1 MYLCYKDIKFNRM
14 VDYLKYWRVIRYYVK
29 KKYDISQA
37 ELEMLL
43 FLRSEKYFSKDNFDE
58 FDELLSWDKNRFE
71 KLRKEGW
78 IDSFRK
84 KEGKRRAIYQLSYK
98 AQRMITSLY
107 KKLEGEEIPESKS
120 SNPLFLEGANYTDK
134 VYRNYIKKLNKTI
147 RQQQHP
153 SQK

>member
-1 MYLCYKDIKFNRM
+1 M
-14 VDYLKYWRVIRYYVK
+14 VDYLKYWRVVRYYVK
-29 KKYDISQA
+29 RKYNITQA

-58 FDELLSWDKNRFE
+58 FDELLSWNKNRFE

-84 KEGKRRAIYQLSYK
+84 KDGKRRAVYQLSYK
-98 AQRMITSLY
+98 AQRMITSVY

-134 VYRNYIKKLNKTI
+134 VYRNYIKKLNKAI
-147 RQQQHP
+147 RQQQHL

>member
-1 MYLCYKDIKFNRM
+1 M
-14 VDYLKYWRVIRYYVK
+14 VDYLKYWRVVRYYVK
-29 KKYDISQA
+29 KKYNITQA

-58 FDELLSWDKNRFE
+58 FDELLSWNKNRFE

-84 KEGKRRAIYQLSYK
+84 KDGKRRAMYQLSYK
-98 AQRMITSLY
+98 AQRMITSVY

-134 VYRNYIKKLNKTI
+134 VYRNYIKKLNKAI
-147 RQQQHP
+147 RQQQHL

>member
-1 MYLCYKDIKFNRM
+1 ML
-14 VDYLKYWRVIRYYVK
+14 DYLKYWRVVRYFVK
-29 KKYDISQA
+29 RKYGLSQS

-58 FDELLSWDKNRFE
+58 FDELLSWSKNRFE

-84 KEGKRRAIYQLSYK
+84 KDGKRRAMYQLSYK
-98 AQRMITSLY
+98 AQRMITSVY

-134 VYRNYIKKLNKTI
+134 VYRNYIKKLNKAI

>member
-1 MYLCYKDIKFNRM
+1 M
-14 VDYLKYWRVIRYYVK
+14 VDYLKYWRVVRYYVK
-29 KKYDISQA
+29 KKYNITQA

-58 FDELLSWDKNRFE
+58 FDELLSWNKNRFE

-84 KEGKRRAIYQLSYK
+84 KDGKRRAMYQLSYK
-98 AQRMITSLY
+98 AQRMITSVY

-134 VYRNYIKKLNKTI
+134 VYRNYIKKLNKAI

>member
-1 MYLCYKDIKFNRM
+1 ML
-14 VDYLKYWRVIRYYVK
+14 DYLKYWRVVRYFVK
-29 KKYDISQA
+29 RKYGLSQS

-43 FLRSEKYFSKDNFDE
+43 FLRSEKYFSKDDFDE

-78 IDSFRK
+78 IESFRK
-84 KEGKRRAIYQLSYK
+84 KIGNRRTVYQLSYK
-98 AQRMITSLY
+98 CQRMITTIY

-120 SNPLFLEGANYTDK
+120 SNPLFLSGASYSDK
-134 VYRNYIKKLNKTI
+134 VYRNYIKKLNKSI

-153 SQK
+153 SQ

>member
-1 MYLCYKDIKFNRM
+1 M

-29 KKYDISQA
+29 KKYDITQA

-107 KKLEGEEIPESKS
+107 KKLEGEELPESKS

-147 RQQQHP
+147 RQQRHP

>member
-1 MYLCYKDIKFNRM
+1 
-14 VDYLKYWRVIRYYVK
+14 
-29 KKYDISQA
+29 
-37 ELEMLL
+37 MLL

-58 FDELLSWDKNRFE
+58 FDELLSWNKNRFE

-84 KEGKRRAIYQLSYK
+84 KDGKRRAMYQLSYK
-98 AQRMITSLY
+98 AQRMITSVY

-134 VYRNYIKKLNKTI
+134 VYRNYIKKLNKAI
-147 RQQQHP
+147 RQQQHL